1 MKTVHKYRLDISG
14 EPKAL
19 NLREGY
25 RVVRCEYLL
34 AEKAVYLWV
43 EVPLNVDIPVRQ
55 RQFRVVYSGE
65 PVPETYE
72 HVDTAL
78 DPFGPEAYHVYA
90 LPEQTGH
97 QRYVPVDADY
107 IQARPS
113 PAPRHQAA

>member
-1 MKTVHKYRLDISG
+1 MKTVQKYRLDLSG
-14 EPKAL
+14 EPKTL

-43 EVPLNVDIPVRQ
+43 EVPLNVDIPIED

-65 PVPETYE
+65 PVPDSYE

-90 LPEQTGH
+90 LPEQIGH
-97 QRYVPVDADY
+97 KRYLPVDAGLTLT
-107 IQARPS
+107 RPS
-113 PAPRHQAA
+113 SATRHQAT